1 MLFDINLSSP
11 PNDRGKIMKSKYS
24 LEYINRKNIH
34 ENLWFKVSPSYDPLS
49 PSSQTHPISLTS
61 AMLMQLKQ
69 KASDNNNKMFNFPL
83 YFLNNLF
90 FFL

>member
-1 MLFDINLSSP
+1 MLLDINLSSP
-11 PNDRGKIMKSKYS
+11 PNDRGEIMKSKYS

-34 ENLWFKVSPSYDPLS
+34 ENLWFKVFPP
-49 PSSQTHPISLTS
+49 PSSTIFLNSSHFPYFRY
-61 AMLMQLKQ
+61 LMQLKQ
-69 KASDNNNKMFNFPL
+69 KASDNNKKIFNFPL